1 MSKGRRLVLA
11 CASKT
16 SRAVDPYSANEQE
29 SATSYLVDN
38 NSAQKSISGLL
49 KCGLQS
55 ARPLL
60 HYNTF
65 FQTFNPIVKFLL
77 LFGI

>member
-1 MSKGRRLVLA
+1 MKGGDKVDNRSKR
-11 CASKT
+11 K
-16 SRAVDPYSANEQE
+16 

-38 NSAQKSISGLL
+38 NSAQKSINGLL
-49 KCGLQS
+49 KCGVQS
-55 ARPLL
+55 ARPLFY
-60 HYNTF
+60 YNTF